1 MSLHRQLY
9 AGRDF
14 RRALSIGELRGI
26 ARRRVPHFAFEYIDS
41 GAEDE
46 LTLRWN
52 RAAFEQL
59 RFVPRT
65 LVDTTARHQRTTLL
79 GRDCTAPLVIAPT
92 AMNGMLHRRGD
103 VAMARA
109 AAAAGIPSC
118 LSTFSNVRLEGL
130 AGEVDGR
137 LWMQLYLLG
146 DRDIARDI
154 VGRAEQAGYE
164 ALVLTTD
171 ANVFGFRE
179 WDKRNYRAP
188 GRLTLRNML
197 DAACHPRW
205 LLDVMLPGGFPRFEN
220 VLDFLPP
227 EARSARAGVAHLPR
241 LLLPDVTWDDVEWLR
256 RAWPRKLLVKGILDA
271 ADARRAVELGCDG
284 VVLSN
289 HGGRQLDGCISP
301 MEALPEVVTA
311 VGERA
316 AVLIDSGFRR
326 GTDIVKAL
334 ALGADAV
341 MVGAATLYGL
351 AAGGEAGVQHAI
363 GLLTG
368 EIDRVLGQLG
378 CNSVQ
383 KLGPHLLTHD
393 RNWPAS
399 LPTVWPDSR
408 RRWATAA
415 SARE

>member
-1 MSLHRQLY
+1 MALRRKLY
-9 AGRDF
+9 SGRDF
-14 RRALSIGELRGI
+14 RRALSIEELRRI
-26 ARRRVPHFAFEYIDS
+26 ARRRVPHFAFEYIES

-65 LVDTTARHQRTTLL
+65 MVDTTARHQRTTLL
-79 GRDCTAPLVIAPT
+79 GSDSSAPLVIAPT

-103 VAMARA
+103 VALARA

-118 LSTFSNVRLEGL
+118 LSTFSNVRLERL

-146 DRDIARDI
+146 DRAIAHDII
-154 VGRAEQAGYE
+154 GRAERAGYE
-164 ALVLTTD
+164 ALVLTSD

-179 WDKRNYRAP
+179 WDRRNYRAP
-188 GRLTLRNML
+188 GRLTPRNLL
-197 DAACHPRW
+197 DVARHPRW

-241 LLLPDVTWDDVEWLR
+241 LLLPDVAWGDVEWLR
-256 RAWPRKLLVKGILDA
+256 RAWPRKLLLKGILDA
-271 ADARRAVELGCDG
+271 EDAQRAVELGCDG
-284 VVLSN
+284 IVLSN

-301 MEALPEVVTA
+301 LEALPDVKA
-311 VGERA
+311 AIGKNA

-326 GTDIVKAL
+326 GADVVKAL

-351 AAGGEAGVQHAI
+351 AAGGEAGVRHAL

-368 EIDRVLGQLG
+368 EIDRILGQLG
-378 CNSVQ
+378 CNSLRE
-383 KLGPHLLTHD
+383 LGPHVLAHV
-393 RNWPAS
+393 S
-399 LPTVWPDSR
+399 KK
-408 RRWATAA
+408 
-415 SARE
+415 

>member
-1 MSLHRQLY
+1 MALRRKLY
-9 AGRDF
+9 SGRDF
-14 RRALSIGELRGI
+14 RRALSIEELRRV
-26 ARRRVPHFAFEYIDS
+26 ARRRVPHFAFEYIES

-65 LVDTTARHQRTTLL
+65 LVDTTARRQCTTLL
-79 GRDCTAPLVIAPT
+79 GRDSFAPLVIAPT

-103 VAMARA
+103 VALARA
-109 AAAAGIPSC
+109 AAAAGVPSC
-118 LSTFSNVRLEGL
+118 LSTFSNVRLEEL

-146 DRDIARDI
+146 DRAIARDI
-154 VGRAEQAGYE
+154 IGRADQAGYE

-179 WDKRNYRAP
+179 WDRRNYRSP
-188 GRLTLRNML
+188 GRLTPRNLL
-197 DAACHPRW
+197 DAARHPRW

-220 VLDFLPP
+220 VMDFLPP

-256 RAWPRKLLVKGILDA
+256 RAWPRKLLLKGILDV

-284 VVLSN
+284 IVLSN

-301 MEALPEVVTA
+301 LEALPDVKAA
-311 VGERA
+311 VGASA
-316 AVLIDSGFRR
+316 AVLVDSGFRR
-326 GTDIVKAL
+326 GADVVKAL

-341 MVGAATLYGL
+341 MVGAAMLYGL
-351 AAGGEAGVQHAI
+351 AAGGEAGVRHALD
-363 GLLTG
+363 LLTG
-368 EIDRVLGQLG
+368 EIDRILGQLG
-378 CNSVQ
+378 CNSLEE
-383 KLGPHLLTHD
+383 LGPHLLARVRTS
-393 RNWPAS
+393 PA
-399 LPTVWPDSR
+399 
-408 RRWATAA
+408 AA
-415 SARE
+415 PQHRS

>member
-1 MSLHRQLY
+1 MALRRKLY

-26 ARRRVPHFAFEYIDS
+26 ARRRVPHFAFEYIES

-52 RAAFEQL
+52 RAAFERL
-59 RFVPRT
+59 RFVPRA
-65 LVDTTARHQRTTLL
+65 LVDTTGRHQRTTLL
-79 GRDCTAPLVIAPT
+79 GCASRAPLVIAPT
-92 AMNGMLHRRGD
+92 AMNGMLCRRGD
-103 VAMARA
+103 LALARA

-118 LSTFSNVRLEGL
+118 LSTFSNVRLEDL

-146 DRDIARDI
+146 DRAIARDI
-154 VGRAEQAGYE
+154 VGRAERAGYE

-188 GRLTLRNML
+188 GRLTPRNLL
-197 DAACHPRW
+197 DAARHPRW

-241 LLLPDVTWDDVEWLR
+241 LLVPDVTWADVEWLR
-256 RAWPRKLLVKGILDA
+256 RAWPRTLLVKGILDA
-271 ADARRAVELGCDG
+271 ADARRAVEAGCDG

-289 HGGRQLDGCISP
+289 HGGRQLDSCISP
-301 MEALPEVVTA
+301 LEALPEV
-311 VGERA
+311 A
-316 AVLIDSGFRR
+316 AAIGDRGTILVDSGFRR
-326 GTDIVKAL
+326 GADVVKAL

-341 MVGAATLYGL
+341 MIGAAALYGL
-351 AAGGEAGVQHAI
+351 AAGGEAGARLAI
-363 GLLTG
+363 ELLTG

-378 CNSVQ
+378 CNSLEE
-383 KLGPHLLTHD
+383 LGPHLLRVGD
-393 RNWPAS
+393 RRPA
-399 LPTVWPDSR
+399 
-408 RRWATAA
+408 
-415 SARE
+415 

>member
-1 MSLHRQLY
+1 MALRRKLY

-14 RRALSIGELRGI
+14 RRALSIEELRGI
-26 ARRRVPHFAFEYIDS
+26 ARRRLPHFAFEYIES

-46 LTLRWN
+46 STLRWN
-52 RAAFEQL
+52 RAIFEQL
-59 RFVPRT
+59 RFLPRT
-65 LVDTTARHQRTTLL
+65 LVDTTARNQRTKLL
-79 GRDCTAPLVIAPT
+79 GRDSHAPLVIAPT

-103 VAMARA
+103 TALARA

-118 LSTFSNVRLEGL
+118 LSTFSNVRLEAL
-130 AGEVDGR
+130 AAEVQGR

-146 DRDIARDI
+146 DRAIARDI

-179 WDKRNYRAP
+179 WDRRNYRAP
-188 GRLTLRNML
+188 GRLTLRNL
-197 DAACHPRW
+197 FDAARRPRW
-205 LLDVMLPGGFPRFEN
+205 ALDVMVPDGFPCFEN
-220 VLDFLPP
+220 VREFLPP
-227 EARSARAGVAHLPR
+227 EAQSARAGVAHLPR
-241 LLLPDVTWDDVEWLR
+241 LLVPDVSWADVEGLR
-256 RAWPRKLLVKGILDA
+256 RAWPRKLLVKGILTVE
-271 ADARRAVELGCDG
+271 DARRAVDAGCDG
-284 VVLSN
+284 IVLSN

-301 MEALPEVVTA
+301 LETLPEVVAA
-311 VGERA
+311 VGEHA
-316 AVLIDSGFRR
+316 AVLVDSGFRR

-351 AAGGEAGVQHAI
+351 AAGGEEGARHAI

-383 KLGPHLLTHD
+383 ELGPQLLTGGRD
-393 RNWPAS
+393 RPAG
-399 LPTVWPDSR
+399 
-408 RRWATAA
+408 
-415 SARE
+415 

>member
-1 MSLHRQLY
+1 MGLRRKLY
-9 AGRDF
+9 AGREF
-14 RRALSIGELRGI
+14 RRALSIGELRAI
-26 ARRRVPHFAFEYIDS
+26 ARRRVPHFAFEYIES

-65 LVDTTARHQRTTLL
+65 LVDTTARHQRTSLL
-79 GRDCTAPLVIAPT
+79 GRDSAAPLVVAPT

-103 VAMARA
+103 VALARA

-118 LSTFSNVRLEGL
+118 LSTFSNVRLEEL

-146 DRDIARDI
+146 DRNIARDI
-154 VGRAEQAGYE
+154 VGRAELAGYE
-164 ALVLTTD
+164 TLVLTTD
-171 ANVFGFRE
+171 ANVFGLRE

-227 EARSARAGVAHLPR
+227 EARSTRAGVAHLPR
-241 LLLPDVTWDDVEWLR
+241 LLLPDVTWADVEWLR
-256 RAWPRKLLVKGILDA
+256 GAWPRKLLVKGILDA

-301 MEALPEVVTA
+301 MEALPEVVAA

-351 AAGGEAGVQHAI
+351 AAGGEAGVRHAI

-368 EIDRVLGQLG
+368 EIDRTLGQLG
-378 CNSVQ
+378 CNSLEE
-383 KLGPHLLTHD
+383 LGPRLLAGHH
-393 RNWPAS
+393 A
-399 LPTVWPDSR
+399 
-408 RRWATAA
+408 
-415 SARE
+415 